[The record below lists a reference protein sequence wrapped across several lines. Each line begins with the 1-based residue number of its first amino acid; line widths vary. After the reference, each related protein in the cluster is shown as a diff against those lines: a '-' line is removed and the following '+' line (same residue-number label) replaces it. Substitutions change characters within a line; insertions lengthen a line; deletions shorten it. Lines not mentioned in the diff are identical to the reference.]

1 MCMSCPTSDARTY
14 CVMPDALRKLSW
26 QGVCDLCHDTYDV
39 GHACYKDAWIAAR
52 YGIQC
57 RYVRRLCSSRSCCL
71 GLLSRGDS
79 RVDLLAILPSDTGR
93 GSTVAAT
100 LTRTDTDDC
109 MISSLIRQVFT
120 IMIICRYT
128 PCEWIAHET
137 QYAILM

>member
-1 MCMSCPTSDARTY
+1 M
-14 CVMPDALRKLSW
+14 
-26 QGVCDLCHDTYDV
+26 
-39 GHACYKDAWIAAR
+39 
-52 YGIQC
+52 
-57 RYVRRLCSSRSCCL
+57 RSCERKWYRANNTADFSVDLLCLCCGL

-109 MISSLIRQVFT
+109 MISSLIHQVFE

>member
-1 MCMSCPTSDARTY
+1 MYPFIFYPVIIVRTPSKRSHPQLCPNADFTKELGGSFD
-14 CVMPDALRKLSW
+14 
-26 QGVCDLCHDTYDV
+26 
-39 GHACYKDAWIAAR
+39 KDAWIAAR

-109 MISSLIRQVFT
+109 VISSLIHQVFT